1 MRIALYQPD
10 IPQNTGALLR
20 LGAALGVAVDI
31 IEPCGFVWDDRRLR
45 RSGMDYID
53 RAEFVRHSGWEA
65 FRRARRDA
73 RLVLLT
79 TDGATRLP
87 DFAFGPEDVLLLG
100 RESGGVP
107 DPVHGEV
114 DARLRI
120 PMRPGLRSLNV
131 THAAALALGEALRQ
145 TGQWPQEPDAPA

>member
-20 LGAALGVAVDI
+20 LAAALGVAVDV

-53 RAEFVRHSGWEA
+53 RVSLTRHSGWEA
-65 FRRARRDA
+65 FRAGLDGR

-79 TDGATRLP
+79 TGGATRLP
-87 DFAFGPEDVLLLG
+87 DFRFDAEDILLLG

-107 DPVHGEV
+107 DPVHDQV

-120 PMRPGLRSLNV
+120 PMRSGLRSLNV

-145 TGQWPQEPDAPA
+145 TGGWPAD